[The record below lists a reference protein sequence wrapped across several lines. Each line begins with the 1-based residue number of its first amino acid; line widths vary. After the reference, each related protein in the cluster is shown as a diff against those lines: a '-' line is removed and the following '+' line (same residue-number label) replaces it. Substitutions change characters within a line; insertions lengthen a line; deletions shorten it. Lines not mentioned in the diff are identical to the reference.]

1 MPISKYNRQGILSGS
16 ANPARAIERRARY
29 RQAMMSLGRVLII
42 GGSDS
47 GGGAGI
53 QADLKTVTVLGGYA
67 ATAITAITVQ
77 NTLGVSAA
85 YPVPSEVIAAQA
97 RAVLEDIGADVIK
110 TGMLG
115 DAAVVEAVARLL
127 DGAAL
132 PVVIDP
138 VMVAKGGA
146 RLLADEAIGP
156 ARDLL
161 VPRAALLTPNAPEA
175 EALTGLAVVTT
186 DDLRRAGET
195 LLAMGA
201 GAVLMKGGH
210 IAGERVIDLLIT
222 PYGETVFEGE
232 RIDTRHTHGTGCTLA
247 SACATG
253 LAQGMSLEAAAAR
266 AWDYVHRAMLQAPGL
281 GKGHGPLD
289 HGWPLRGR
297 A

>member
-1 MPISKYNRQGILSGS
+1 
-16 ANPARAIERRARY
+16 
-29 RQAMMSLGRVLII
+29 MMSLGRVLII